1 MLEQFNDL
9 ISTICTN
16 SSIVQ
21 EVREDRYFFT
31 DDGSIYD
38 SLWKFGGYYKF
49 ATTERL
55 SYGGAHLWTRNPI
68 VAKYELTIILGNCVR
83 RANSWKPIALPAETN
98 AIQKA
103 WSLTPLP
110 NSTAVEC
117 TFEDNPDFT
126 FGTLETERWLPL
138 AKLMSMN
145 LDDAIQLYLTE

>member
-1 MLEQFNDL
+1 GRPRPLPRHDTPNPAYHPHTLNYE
-9 ISTICTN
+9 
-16 SSIVQ
+16 
-21 EVREDRYFFT
+21 EP
-31 DDGSIYD
+31 
-38 SLWKFGGYYKF
+38 
-49 ATTERL
+49 
-55 SYGGAHLWTRNPI
+55 PI

-83 RANSWKPIALPAETN
+83 CANSWKPIALPAETN